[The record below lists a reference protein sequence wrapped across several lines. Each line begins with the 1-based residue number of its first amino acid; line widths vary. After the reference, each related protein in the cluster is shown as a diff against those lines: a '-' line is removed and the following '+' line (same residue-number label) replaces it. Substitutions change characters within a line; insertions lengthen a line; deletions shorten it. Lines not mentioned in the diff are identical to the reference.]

1 METVMDL
8 DKLKEELIA
17 DEGQKLNENGEHI
30 IYLDHLGYKTF
41 GYGTLATEWDEE
53 YDYEVGTV
61 VSKER
66 VDECFDKFLKVCIK
80 DCRTIYPNFDKLPE
94 EAQRILANMS
104 YNLGLNRLKGF
115 KKLQA
120 SIVDQDFARAA
131 IEMQDSKW
139 AKVDVPNRANRLI
152 ERMKTLT

>member
-1 METVMDL
+1 MIIKYD
-8 DKLKEELIA
+8 
-17 DEGQKLNENGEHI
+17 GQHI

-61 VSKER
+61 VSQER

-104 YNLGLNRLKGF
+104 YNLGFNRLKGF
-115 KKLQA
+115 QKLQA
-120 SIVDQDFARAA
+120 SIVDKDFARAA
-131 IEMQDSKW
+131 IEMQDSNL
-139 AKVDVPNRANRLI
+139 KVVGSNPTPATNYSLTFPT
-152 ERMKTLT
+152 KTKTYR

>member
-1 METVMDL
+1 
-8 DKLKEELIA
+8 
-17 DEGQKLNENGEHI
+17 
-30 IYLDHLGYKTF
+30 
-41 GYGTLATEWDEE
+41 
-53 YDYEVGTV
+53 
-61 VSKER
+61 
-66 VDECFDKFLKVCIK
+66 
-80 DCRTIYPNFDKLPE
+80 
-94 EAQRILANMS
+94 MS

-139 AKVDVPNRANRLI
+139 AKVDVTNRANRLI